1 MASPH
6 LLIIEARFYDDLAD
20 ELLKGATQ
28 ALERA
33 NASHERVSV
42 PGCLEIPA
50 ALAMAIAATGRAA
63 PATTASSFSAV
74 SSAARPST
82 STSSPPNR
90 LAPIM
95 DLAVAHRLAVGNGI
109 LTVENDD
116 QAWVRARV
124 GDLNK
129 GGAAAEAALAMIAL
143 RQKFAGVA
151 MRSHP
156 KPANQRGAA
165 RLAAVQALYQMELAG
180 ATLPEVLAEF
190 ESYRLG
196 KEIDGNQYRDADA
209 AFFREIVAGVVR
221 DQRQLDPAIHGALV
235 AGLAAA
241 AHRRDACGRSCAP
254 APTSW
259 RTGRTCRRGW

>member
-33 NASHERVSV
+33 HASHERVSV

-50 ALAMAIAATGRAA
+50 ALALAIAAHGKGSVRYDGFVLLGCVIRGETFHFDIVAGESARA
-63 PATTASSFSAV
+63 
-74 SSAARPST
+74 
-82 STSSPPNR
+82 
-90 LAPIM
+90 IM
-95 DLAVAHRLAVGNGI
+95 DLSVAHRLAVGNGI

-143 RQKFAGVA
+143 RQRF
-151 MRSHP
+151 
-156 KPANQRGAA
+156 
-165 RLAAVQALYQMELAG
+165 
-180 ATLPEVLAEF
+180 
-190 ESYRLG
+190 
-196 KEIDGNQYRDADA
+196 
-209 AFFREIVAGVVR
+209 
-221 DQRQLDPAIHGALV
+221 
-235 AGLAAA
+235 
-241 AHRRDACGRSCAP
+241 
-254 APTSW
+254 
-259 RTGRTCRRGW
+259 TG